1 MAPMKGSESREG
13 LVSQGSQQS
22 LISLK
27 EDPQFVMGPPVE
39 SILKN
44 EEKRY
49 LLLVE
54 RGDFNGVRSLLQDY
68 KDRPDDLNIN
78 CTDPLGRTSLVIA
91 IENESFEL
99 IEVLLDAGIN
109 VSDGLLHAIS
119 EDYVEAVELLLEWEE
134 RNHKE
139 GTPYSWETLDSENA
153 TFTPDITPLILA
165 AHRNNYEI
173 LKLLLDRG
181 AALPMP
187 HDVRCGCDECM
198 ASSKADSLRHS
209 RSRINAYRALASPS
223 LIALSSKDPILTAFE
238 LSKELSRMSI
248 IESEFTVDYKQ
259 LEQQCQKF
267 ATSLLDHV
275 RSSYE
280 LETLLNYSHDS
291 EDVWEPGER
300 QTLDRLELAIK
311 YTQKD
316 FVAHAN
322 VQQLLG
328 AIWYQ
333 GLPGFRRRSALG
345 QIIDTIKIA
354 AKFPIYSML
363 YMIAPAS
370 DKGSFIK
377 KPFVK
382 FICHSA
388 SYLFFLSL
396 LGLASQRVEYVL
408 IEWFGTDWMQE
419 ILEDWKRRERGS
431 IPGPI
436 ELFIML
442 YIGGHI
448 WAEAKALWS
457 DGLIEYILD
466 PWNLIDFTSNSFFT
480 AWIFLRAVAWF
491 IVQREQ
497 WAGQNPWYPREE
509 WSPFDPMLIS
519 EGMFGAAMIFSY
531 LKTVHVFSISPHL
544 GPLQISLGRI
554 IIDII
559 KFFFIYMLVL
569 IAFGCGL
576 NQLMWYYADLTKK
589 KCFCLPDGGPDWEN
603 EEEACFFWRRFA
615 NLFETSQSLFWASF
629 GLVDL
634 QSFELTGIKSFTRF
648 WGLLMF
654 GSYSMIN
661 IIVLLNMLIAMMSNS
676 YAAIASKSDTE
687 WKFARSKLWLSY
699 FDDGATV
706 PPPFNVMP
714 TPKSLLNLCKK
725 KQTQA
730 AKEKSLQKA
739 EIRHMEVMRLLVR
752 RYVTAEQKKSEEMGV
767 TEDDVNEIKQDISSF
782 RFELLDILRNNG
794 MKCGEAEKGNAAGKK
809 GRLRERRLK
818 KGFQI
823 GMVEDLIS
831 SVIANAASEKGP
843 VDVFGKIAKVMA
855 SRSSSKM
862 KKRNEWNAMA
872 ASRASIKR
880 NPIGSKAQSNQR
892 WSQQS
897 LRRSIIE
904 SERADLLSMDPDR
917 IVEYNPR
924 LKEYT
929 PATRVAYAKFKR
941 NTLGVINESNK
952 EPDSEKNKRQR
963 KSNVSLKK
971 LASDPDM
978 KTKIAAAGI
987 VTETESAPAQNSVI
1001 GKPLQPSEVI
1011 LEENEA
1017 VTPVPPSPKPASQTP
1032 KVPTPAP
1039 TPTPTPVPTPAP
1051 APTPTPV
1058 PTPTP
1063 IPTPATTAPVPSP
1076 IPTVSATVAAS
1087 PKPTAS
1093 ATVTTSPTPTP
1104 ASPPTPAPSSLQP
1117 RISSR
1122 PGDRSPSSRPSSRPT
1137 TLKDGWF

>member
-1 MAPMKGSESREG
+1 
-13 LVSQGSQQS
+13 
-22 LISLK
+22 
-27 EDPQFVMGPPVE
+27 MGPPVE

-54 RGDFNGVRSLLQDY
+54 RGDFNGVRSLIEDY
-68 KDRPDDLNIN
+68 KDRPNDLNLN

-91 IENESFEL
+91 IENESYEL
-99 IEVLLDAGIN
+99 LEVLLEGGIK

-134 RNHKE
+134 KNHKD

-187 HDVRCGCDECM
+187 HDVRCGCDECI

-223 LIALSSKDPILTAFE
+223 LISLSSKDPVLTAFE
-238 LSKELSRMSI
+238 LSNELHRMSI

-259 LEQQCQKF
+259 LEEQCQKF
-267 ATSLLDHV
+267 STSLLDHV

-291 EDVWEPGER
+291 EEVWEPGDR

-333 GLPGFRRRSALG
+333 GLPGFRRRSAIG
-345 QIIDTIKIA
+345 QIVETLKIA

-363 YMIAPAS
+363 YMIAPTS
-370 DKGSFIK
+370 EKGKFIK

-396 LGLASQRVEYVL
+396 LGLASQRVEYLL
-408 IEWFGTDWMQE
+408 IEWFGTEWMQE
-419 ILEDWKRRERGS
+419 IMEDWKRRERGS

-442 YIGGHI
+442 YIFGHI
-448 WAEAKALWS
+448 WAEVHSLWS
-457 DGLIEYILD
+457 DGLMEYITDL
-466 PWNLIDFTSNSFFT
+466 WNLIDFTSNSFFL
-480 AWIFLRAVAWF
+480 AWIFLRGVAWF

-497 WAGQNPWYPREE
+497 WEGLNPWYPREE
-509 WSPFDPMLIS
+509 WSTFDPMLLS

-569 IAFGCGL
+569 VAFGCGL
-576 NQLMWYYADLTKK
+576 NQLMWYYADLTRK
-589 KCFCLPDGGPDWEN
+589 KCFCLPNGGPDWEN
-603 EEEACFFWRRFA
+603 EEEACFFWRRFS

-634 QSFELTGIKSFTRF
+634 QSFELQGIKGFTRF

-676 YAAIASKSDTE
+676 YAAIAERSDTE

-706 PPPFNVMP
+706 PPPFNIMP
-714 TPKSLLNLCKK
+714 TPKSMLNVCKK
-725 KQTQA
+725 KQTEA
-730 AKEKSLQKA
+730 SKEKNQHKA

-794 MKCGEAEKGNAAGKK
+794 MKCGDTEKAGNAAGKK

-831 SVIANAASEKGP
+831 SVIANASADKGP

-872 ASRASIKR
+872 ASRASVRR

-904 SERADLLSMDPDR
+904 SERENLLSMDPER
-917 IVEYNPR
+917 IAEYNPR

-941 NTLGVINESNK
+941 NTLGVIDENNQTGSK
-952 EPDSEKNKRQR
+952 EDRKMEKKLK
-963 KSNVSLKK
+963 KSTVSLKK

-978 KTKIAAAGI
+978 KNKLIAAGVDESSETKPNSHLETI
-987 VTETESAPAQNSVI
+987 VH
-1001 GKPLQPSEVI
+1001 
-1011 LEENEA
+1011 LEENES
-1017 VTPVPPSPKPASQTP
+1017 VTPVPPTPTPTP
-1032 KVPTPAP
+1032 KSPTPAP
-1039 TPTPTPVPTPAP
+1039 TPAPPTPAPKSPTPAPTPVPTPAP
-1051 APTPTPV
+1051 TPVPASVPTPTPKAATPAPSPSPTPIPTVSGTVAAAPPSPAPTPTP
-1058 PTPTP
+1058 
-1063 IPTPATTAPVPSP
+1063 TT
-1076 IPTVSATVAAS
+1076 
-1087 PKPTAS
+1087 
-1093 ATVTTSPTPTP
+1093 
-1104 ASPPTPAPSSLQP
+1104 LQP
-1117 RISSR
+1117 SASSR
-1122 PGDRSPSSRPSSRPT
+1122 PDERGRSPSPSPRPAASRPSSRPT
-1137 TLKDGWF
+1137 TLKEGWF

>member
-1 MAPMKGSESREG
+1 MAPMKGSASREG
-13 LVSQGSQQS
+13 LISQGSQQS

-27 EDPQFVMGPPVE
+27 EEPQFVMGPPVE

-44 EEKRY
+44 EEKRF

-54 RGDFNGVRSLLQDY
+54 RGDYNGVRTLLQDY
-68 KDRPDDLNIN
+68 KDRPDELNLN

-99 IEVLLDAGIN
+99 IEVLLEGGIK

-134 RNHKE
+134 RTHKE
-139 GTPYSWETLDSENA
+139 GSPYSWETLDSENA

-238 LSKELSRMSI
+238 LSKELSRMSV
-248 IESEFTVDYKQ
+248 IESEFTVDYQQ
-259 LEQQCQKF
+259 LEEQCQKF

-333 GLPGFRRRSALG
+333 GLPGFRRRSPFG
-345 QIIDTIKIA
+345 QIVETIKIA

-363 YMIAPAS
+363 YMIAPTS
-370 DKGSFIK
+370 VKGSFIK

-396 LGLASQRVEYVL
+396 LGLASQRVEYLL

-457 DGLIEYILD
+457 DGLMDYIMD

-509 WSPFDPMLIS
+509 WSTFDPMLLS

-569 IAFGCGL
+569 VAFGCGL

-603 EEEACFFWRRFA
+603 EQEACFFWRRFS

-634 QSFELTGIKSFTRF
+634 QSFELQGIKGFTRF

-730 AKEKSLQKA
+730 AKEKSLHKA

-831 SVIANAASEKGP
+831 SVIANATSEKGP

-941 NTLGVINESNK
+941 NTLGVINESSK
-952 EPDSEKNKRQR
+952 EQETGKNKRLK

-978 KTKIAAAGI
+978 KSKIAAAGV
-987 VTETESAPAQNSVI
+987 VTESEALPVQNSAI
-1001 GKPLQPSEVI
+1001 GKPLQPAEVI
-1011 LEENEA
+1011 LEENES
-1017 VTPVPPSPKPASQTP
+1017 VTPLPPEPSPTPVSQTP
-1032 KVPTPAP
+1032 QVP
-1039 TPTPTPVPTPAP
+1039 TPTPTPTPKPTT
-1051 APTPTPV
+1051 PTPTPV
-1058 PTPTP
+1058 TP
-1063 IPTPATTAPVPSP
+1063 APVPSP
-1076 IPTVSATVAAS
+1076 VPTVSATVAAS
-1087 PKPTAS
+1087 PIPTAS
-1093 ATVTTSPTPTP
+1093 ATVTTPPTPTP

-1122 PGDRSPSSRPSSRPT
+1122 PADRDRSPSPRPASRPT